1 MPSWPTGPVCLIGD
15 VAHATLP
22 RAGQGASLAM
32 EDAVGLAGCLRDV
45 PDREADFAAFERLRK
60 GRVEKLVEEAR
71 RTATGSP
78 TNALTRGFR
87 DLVLPF
93 FLEMGIE
100 NARKAYSYTVD
111 WDEKVA
117 QGKLYRKV

>member
-1 MPSWPTGPVCLIGD
+1 MPSLPSWPTGPVCLIGD

-45 PDREADFAAFERLRK
+45 PDREADFAAFERYRK

-71 RTATGSP
+71 RNRDRKPYQQRSPAGSATWCCRSSSRWASRTPEKP
-78 TNALTRGFR
+78 TPTPWTGMRR
-87 DLVLPF
+87 
-93 FLEMGIE
+93 
-100 NARKAYSYTVD
+100 
-111 WDEKVA
+111 
-117 QGKLYRKV
+117 

>member
-1 MPSWPTGPVCLIGD
+1 
-15 VAHATLP
+15 
-22 RAGQGASLAM
+22 M
-32 EDAVGLAGCLRDV
+32 EDAVGLARCLSDV
-45 PDREADFAAFERLRK
+45 PDREADFAPFEQFRE

-71 RTATGSP
+71 RNRDRKAP
-78 TNALTRGFR
+78 TNALTRGLR

-111 WDEKVA
+111 RDEKVA
-117 QGKLYRKV
+117 

>member
-1 MPSWPTGPVCLIGD
+1 MPDRGRSTRDAAESGAGRLAGD
-15 VAHATLP
+15 
-22 RAGQGASLAM
+22 GG
-32 EDAVGLAGCLRDV
+32 DAVGLAGCLRNV
-45 PDREADFAAFERLRK
+45 PDREADFAAFERPRK

-71 RTATGSP
+71 RNRDRKAP
-78 TNALTRGFR
+78 NNALTRGLR

>member
-1 MPSWPTGPVCLIGD
+1 M
-15 VAHATLP
+15 
-22 RAGQGASLAM
+22 
-32 EDAVGLAGCLRDV
+32 
-45 PDREADFAAFERLRK
+45 
-60 GRVEKLVEEAR
+60 
-71 RTATGSP
+71 
-78 TNALTRGFR
+78 
-87 DLVLPF
+87 LPF

>member
-1 MPSWPTGPVCLIGD
+1 MPSGSPGACATSQTGKR
-15 VAHATLP
+15 TLP
-22 RAGQGASLAM
+22 PSNGFARAGS
-32 EDAVGLAGCLRDV
+32 RSSS
-45 PDREADFAAFERLRK
+45 
-60 GRVEKLVEEAR
+60 R
-71 RTATGSP
+71 RPGETATGSP